1 MPAGLGKQKIPREH
15 SHTRTETAVDG
26 RDASAGRGLVDDVI
40 VNQRCRVNHFGD
52 LSKPPMTSCQ
62 LRIWRQRTR
71 DHQDNAWS
79 QLFAPSAEQVLCGG
93 LENRMSSSIRLRRS
107 DTRVS
112 RSCSTG
118 SSNSVTVIMQTLGA
132 AILVAFD
139 SLLQVNEL
147 NLWTL
152 TKPRRCP

>member
-26 RDASAGRGLVDDVI
+26 RDASAGRGLVHDVI

-52 LSKPPMTSCQ
+52 LSQPPMTSCQ

-93 LENRMSSSIRLRRS
+93 LENRMSGS
-107 DTRVS
+107 DQIAEV
-112 RSCSTG
+112 
-118 SSNSVTVIMQTLGA
+118 
-132 AILVAFD
+132 
-139 SLLQVNEL
+139 
-147 NLWTL
+147 
-152 TKPRRCP
+152 